1 MPSPLPSGVE
11 WVNLSTIVS
20 FAHTQP
26 NSVGRVKNEL
36 AVTDL
41 DTGAVHQLHKDRQ
54 GEPSPITL
62 IRVSPLKWVT

>member
-1 MPSPLPSGVE
+1 M
-11 WVNLSTIVS
+11 NLSTIVS

-41 DTGAVHQLHKDRQ
+41 DTGAVHQLHKERQ

-62 IRVSPLKWVT
+62 IRVSPLKWVNGSMSLSP